1 METDMSIHFAG
12 AVVLAM
18 GMLISAPAA
27 AAATAADKRVACRT
41 ETQKMAQIIIRTR
54 GKGGSYPALDK
65 AKAKVGE
72 EVWNAMLLAYE
83 DNPHVSERD
92 LATYGYS
99 ICVATAPAA
108 TK

>member
-1 METDMSIHFAG
+1 MSIHLAG
-12 AVVLAM
+12 AAVLAL
-18 GMLISAPAA
+18 GVLISAPAA
-27 AAATAADKRVACRT
+27 AAAADKRVACQT

-99 ICVATAPAA
+99 TCMADTPAA

>member
-1 METDMSIHFAG
+1 MSIHLAG
-12 AVVLAM
+12 AGVLAI

-27 AAATAADKRVACRT
+27 AADADKRVACRT

-72 EVWNAMLLAYE
+72 EVWNAMLVAYE
-83 DNPHVSERD
+83 DNPRASERD
-92 LATYGYS
+92 LAQFGYETC
-99 ICVATAPAA
+99 IAAAPAA